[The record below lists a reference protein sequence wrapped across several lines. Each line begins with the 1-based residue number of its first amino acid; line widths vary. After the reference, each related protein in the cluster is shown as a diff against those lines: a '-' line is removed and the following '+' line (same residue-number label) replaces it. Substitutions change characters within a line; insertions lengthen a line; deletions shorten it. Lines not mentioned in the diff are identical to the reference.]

1 MTCSRRLEVSTGVY
15 AIKAKFDFY
24 SIGGVSAYGLGSG
37 GSGEVLYLKP
47 LQNWAG
53 YTSAMADFYVPASL
67 LVPFTTTT
75 TVTVT

>member
-1 MTCSRRLEVSTGVY
+1 MEVSTGVY

-37 GSGEVLYLKP
+37 GSGGGINISK